1 MLLSYKIHKSLQGS
15 PSEVILEGGEYK
27 WSSYHRNGRLLLVQK
42 QQAVGAKEGGQ
53 ESKEAN
59 GRLSCC
65 FSVSKSCPTV
75 CDPMDCST
83 PGFPVLHYL
92 LEFAQTQVHWVSDAI
107 QPSDPLSSPYPATFN
122 LSQHQGLFQ
131 WISSLHQVAKV
142 LELPL
147 QHQSF
152 QWIFRVISFRIGS
165 FDFLSLQGTLK
176 NLLQHHSSRAS
187 ILWHS
192 AFCMDWLSYLHMT
205 AGKTIALADNPPA
218 IWLIRIFENG
228 LQWIL

>member
-65 FSVSKSCPTV
+65 CSVSKSCPTV

-92 LEFAQTQVHWVSDAI
+92 LEFAQTQVH
-107 QPSDPLSSPYPATFN
+107 
-122 LSQHQGLFQ
+122 
-131 WISSLHQVAKV
+131 
-142 LELPL
+142 
-147 QHQSF
+147 
-152 QWIFRVISFRIGS
+152 
-165 FDFLSLQGTLK
+165 
-176 NLLQHHSSRAS
+176 
-187 ILWHS
+187 
-192 AFCMDWLSYLHMT
+192 
-205 AGKTIALADNPPA
+205 
-218 IWLIRIFENG
+218 
-228 LQWIL
+228 